1 MDPVQDHCP
10 KTYAFSI
17 ERMEANAAGTAI
29 FRLAGP
35 LTARSIYEC
44 QTPDA
49 VNGILSFHST
59 PDEQLPTLNIL
70 DLTEVPYVDSMGLGL
85 IVTHYAHCQRK
96 GIRMVAVGVG
106 QRALELFKLT
116 KVDGLIPM
124 AATIEDV
131 ETTARA

>member
-1 MDPVQDHCP
+1 MDLAQDHCP
-10 KTYAFSI
+10 NIHAFSI

-35 LTARSIYEC
+35 LTARSMYEC

-59 PDEQLPTLNIL
+59 PDEQLPVLNIL
-70 DLTEVPYVDSMGLGL
+70 DLSEVPYVDSMGLGL

-96 GIRMVAVGVG
+96 GIRMIAVGVG
-106 QRALELFKLT
+106 QRVLELFKLT
-116 KVDGLIPM
+116 RVDGLIPM
-124 AATIEDV
+124 AATIAEAG
-131 ETTARA
+131 AR